1 MEIKYLEEVPQG
13 ITDKKKLKAYLE
25 PEYLISALMS
35 SSEEYKKFEE
45 HMYNLIKGCFEIEEC
60 RRYPI
65 TFRFYQTD
73 TKKHKLPFQEFILNM
88 FLWSPMCEIK
98 IPGVMD
104 ESFIYDFKNLTYK
117 TYSNYINSKL
127 IEALRSYNVDARI
140 MNRAMA
146 EVIYNMGRVPNDFA
160 LIIGTSLSLQPF
172 LDAYDQSDRMKEIM
186 TTHYPDGMQPAE
198 IEAANEKL
206 MKEAISIFKDLPNN
220 EVGEILQVGKGI
232 KDKQFREFIGNIGP
246 KPTIEGKTI
255 PKPVN
260 CNNLITGL
268 QTPSDHYIDAL
279 GARKSFVMNNS
290 KMGPAGYFGKTVLIL
305 ARTVGLSRTVSDCNT
320 VHGVRIEIKDEH
332 WLEKLHDRWYRLDD
346 SDDYHLLNAKKD
358 KHLIG
363 KTIILRSPVTCALQD
378 SVCAKCFGRN
388 AILNYDIADGLGA
401 FGCEEISKVVNQN
414 ILSVKH
420 LLTTISNIIK
430 FNESFYKYFEILGG
444 DIFVKEDNNF
454 VHDDGS
460 EDYVIYIDPKNLSH
474 VDEMDGDFMFNT
486 LFRGAFMVI
495 NRQTG
500 EADAVTCTTVE
511 ELYPTE
517 KCIQLIKKG
526 NGYIDF
532 ADIGEDALF
541 SVDIQNNELTRP
553 LYNIMHLIKNSSN
566 TVNETIDSM
575 TQKFISYIIEANMDA
590 TAVQCEMIINRLVR
604 SVENP
609 YDRPDFTKEDLED
622 YRMLSVSQAIRSNHS
637 PLLGLSF
644 EKVKSQM
651 VAYDTFHE
659 RRGTSYLDAMWEP
672 VCNVDRFMSYKK
684 ITPDMRRRERA

>member
-1 MEIKYLEEVPQG
+1 MQIKYLEDIPEG
-13 ITDKKKLKAYLE
+13 IVDKKTLKPYIE
-25 PEYLISALMS
+25 REYIIEDAMKSPD
-35 SSEEYKKFEE
+35 EYKKFEE
-45 HMYNLIKGCFEIEEC
+45 HMYNLIKACFEIEEC

-65 TFRFYQTD
+65 KFRFYYTE
-73 TKKHKLPFQEFILNM
+73 TKSHTLPLQQFILNV

-104 ESFIYDFKNLTYK
+104 ERFIYDFANLTYE
-117 TYSNYINSKL
+117 TYSNYVNNML
-127 IEALRSYNVDARI
+127 VETLRSYNVDARI

-146 EVIYNMGRVPNDFA
+146 EVISNMGRVPNDFA
-160 LIIGTSLSLQPF
+160 LVIGTSLSLQPF

-198 IEAANEKL
+198 IEAKNDSL
-206 MKEAISIFKDLPNN
+206 MKEAISIFKSLAGN
-220 EVGEILQVGKGI
+220 EVGEILTVGKGI

-260 CNNLITGL
+260 SNNLITGL
-268 QTPSDHYIDAL
+268 RSPSEHYIDAL

-305 ARTVGLSRTVSDCNT
+305 ARTVGLSRSVSDCNT
-320 VHGVRIEIKDEH
+320 VHGVHIEIRDEK
-332 WLEKLHDRWYRLDD
+332 WLEKLHDRWYRMDEND
-346 SDDYHLLNAKKD
+346 TYHLLNAKKD

-363 KTIILRSPVTCALQD
+363 KTILLRSPVTCELQN

-430 FNESFYKYFEILGG
+430 FNEAFYKYFEILGG
-444 DIFVKEDNNF
+444 DIFVKEDNDF

-486 LFRGAFMVI
+486 LFKGAFLVI
-495 NRQTG
+495 NRATG
-500 EADAVTCTTVE
+500 EADEVTCTTVD

-517 KCIQLIKKG
+517 KCIQLIKQN

-532 ADIGEDALF
+532 ADIGDDALF

-622 YRMLSVSQAIRSNHS
+622 YKMLSVSQAIRNNHS

-672 VCNVDRFMSYKK
+672 VANVDRFMSYKK
-684 ITPDMRRRERA
+684 ITPQMRKRVN